1 MTARPPVVSDSS
13 HPLALRLSLGRR
25 RHGVAG
31 YLVSLAIVAL
41 CGLASWAMQHFL
53 HLENGFLV
61 FLLGVA
67 VVAVRYGTA
76 PSIFASF
83 AGTAVLAYF
92 FMAPIFSFAVQ
103 DAQHIFTL
111 VVMVTVGVVISGL
124 TSQVLHQSNEA
135 KRNADRFEAL
145 YRLSRELADISGS
158 EHLARAAARQIENIF
173 GCEAAVFLPERD
185 RGLRA
190 IPSAPLAAS
199 FRNADWAAAQSAFDT
214 CYPTGLGTFSMA
226 HAAAVF
232 VPLMTPTGVIG
243 VLGAK
248 PSVGLHQFSE
258 EQFHMLQTLAGQL
271 SGALERERLSQA
283 VQSVRDEVETERMRS
298 ALLSSVSHDLRTPLA
313 VIAGSSSSLLVDDHK
328 VDAETRRG
336 LCRTI
341 FDNAD
346 RLARIVDN
354 LLNMTRIEAGTF
366 RVAKQPHLLE
376 ELVGSTLRRLAEPL
390 KGREVDIRLPDDLP
404 LVPLDDVLFQQVLV
418 NLLDNAA
425 KYVPDDSPIEIAAS
439 AHEHWLTITVSDRG
453 PGLPRGHEDRVFEKF
468 FRADRDA
475 KRGQGTGLGL
485 TIARAIVAAHGGTMT
500 AHNREGGG
508 ALFRMRLP
516 MGSDSRGAEAA
527 GSDVLGSTV
536 SDVAKAAGV
545 AAEVG

>member
-1 MTARPPVVSDSS
+1 MTATPPVVSEIS

-25 RHGVAG
+25 RHGAAG
-31 YLVSLAIVAL
+31 YVVSLLIVAL
-41 CGLASWAMQHFL
+41 CGLTSWGMKHFL
-53 HLENGFLV
+53 NLENGFLV

-67 VVAVRYGTA
+67 VIAVRYGTA
-76 PSIFASF
+76 PSVLASF
-83 AGTAVLAYF
+83 ASTAVLAFF
-92 FMAPIFSFAVQ
+92 FMPPIFDFRVNDVQ
-103 DAQHIFTL
+103 HVFTL
-111 VVMVTVGVVISGL
+111 VVMVAIGTVIGGL

-135 KRNADRFEAL
+135 KRNSDRFEAL
-145 YRLSRELADISGS
+145 YGLSRELADISGG
-158 EHLARAAARQIENIF
+158 EHLARAAARQIEGIF
-173 GCEAAVFLPERD
+173 GCVAAVFLPDRD

-190 IPSAPLAAS
+190 IPGAPLASS
-199 FRNADWAAAQSAFDT
+199 FRNVDWTAARTAYET

-226 HAAAVF
+226 HAAATF
-232 VPLMTPTGVIG
+232 VPLMTPAGVIG
-243 VLGAK
+243 VLGAG
-248 PSVGLHQFSE
+248 PPTGRHQFTE

-313 VIAGSSSSLLVDDHK
+313 VIAGSSSSLLVDETRL
-328 VDAETRRG
+328 DAETRRE

-346 RLARIVDN
+346 RLARIVEN

-366 RVAKQPHLLE
+366 RVAKQPHVLE

-390 KGREVDIRLPDDLP
+390 KGRDIDIRLPEDLP

-418 NLLDNAA
+418 NLLDNVA
-425 KYVPDDSPIEIAAS
+425 KYVPDDTAVEIAAS
-439 AHEHWLTITVSDRG
+439 AEGNWLTVTVSDRG
-453 PGLPRGHEDRVFEKF
+453 PGLPHGQEDRVFEKF
-468 FRADRDA
+468 FRADRAA

-500 AHNREGGG
+500 AHNRDGGG
-508 ALFRMRLP
+508 AAFRIRIPLSNE
-516 MGSDSRGAEAA
+516 G
-527 GSDVLGSTV
+527 
-536 SDVAKAAGV
+536 KAAERPV
-545 AAEVG
+545 AAPQAGLAATAGEVA

>member
-1 MTARPPVVSDSS
+1 MPMPQPVVSDLS

-25 RHGVAG
+25 SHGVAG
-31 YLVSLAIVAL
+31 YVVSLMIVAV
-41 CGLASWAMQHFL
+41 CGVTSWAMQRFMG
-53 HLENGFLV
+53 LENAFLV

-67 VVAVRYGTA
+67 VVAVRYGA
-76 PSIFASF
+76 LPSVFASF

-92 FMAPIFSFAVQ
+92 FMPPIFDFRVYDVQ
-103 DAQHIFTL
+103 HMFTL
-111 VVMVTVGVVISGL
+111 VVMITIGVVISGL
-124 TSQVLHQSNEA
+124 TSQVLHQSSEA
-135 KRNADRFEAL
+135 KRNSERFEAL
-145 YRLSRELADISGS
+145 YRLSRELADIAGT
-158 EHLARAAARQIENIF
+158 EHLARAAARQIEGIF
-173 GCEAAVFLPERD
+173 GCDAAVFLPDRD

-190 IPSAPLAAS
+190 VPSAPLASS
-199 FRNADWAAAQSAFDT
+199 FRNVDWSAAKSAFDS
-214 CYPTGLGTFSMA
+214 CYPTGLGTFAMA
-226 HAAAVF
+226 HAAATF
-232 VPLMTPTGVIG
+232 VPLMTPSGVIG

-248 PSVGLHQFSE
+248 PPAGEHHFSE
-258 EQFHMLQTLAGQL
+258 EQFQMLQTLAGQV

-313 VIAGSSSSLLVDDHK
+313 VIAGSSSSLLVDEGKLDT
-328 VDAETRRG
+328 ETRTE

-366 RVAKQPHLLE
+366 RVAKQPHVLE

-390 KGREVDIRLPDDLP
+390 RGREVDIRLPDDLP
-404 LVPLDDVLFQQVLV
+404 LLPLDDVLFQQVLV
-418 NLLDNAA
+418 NLLDNVA
-425 KYVPDDSPIEIAAS
+425 KYVPGGTPIEIAAS
-439 AHEHWLTITVSDRG
+439 ADDHWLTVTVADRG
-453 PGLPRGHEDRVFEKF
+453 PGLPKGNEDRVFEKF
-468 FRADRDA
+468 FRADRDS

-508 ALFRMRLP
+508 ALFRIRMP
-516 MGSDSRGAEAA
+516 
-527 GSDVLGSTV
+527 
-536 SDVAKAAGV
+536 V
-545 AAEVG
+545 AAEPRPTSHDTAESPSRHHLTAPAEVA